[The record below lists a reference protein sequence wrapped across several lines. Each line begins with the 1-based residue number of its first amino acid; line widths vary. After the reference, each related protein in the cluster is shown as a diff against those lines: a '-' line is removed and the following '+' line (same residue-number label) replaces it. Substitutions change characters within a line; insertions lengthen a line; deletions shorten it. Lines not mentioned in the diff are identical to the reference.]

1 MGEGIVREL
10 DHMSTLLYLKQITS
24 RVPLY
29 FTGNSAQCYVTTW
42 MGGSLRENGYTHTC
56 MAESLCCPPETVI
69 TLLIGYMPK

>member
-42 MGGSLRENGYTHTC
+42 MEG
-56 MAESLCCPPETVI
+56 ESEGERV
-69 TLLIGYMPK
+69 YVYV